1 MVVPETVVGVEYGG
15 EGQGDQGVQQL
26 AQHKQYLGLRPVSKF
41 LNKCKKGFF
50 ILSGSVC
57 FLFVCLFV
65 CLSVRLYLVCFQST
79 SKRLNRSGP
88 SFVWDLTWPQ
98 EGCMDAQNPT
108 DSVKRFWFLLNLE
121 NARKNII
128 KSASFFYARI
138 DSAKIKGRN
147 RKCVRSFHQAYLI
160 YILFIKC

>member
-26 AQHKQYLGLRPVSKF
+26 AQHKQYLGLWPVSKF
-41 LNKCKKGFF
+41 LNKCIKGF
-50 ILSGSVC
+50 LSCLGGY
-57 FLFVCLFV
+57 VCLFV
-65 CLSVRLYLVCFQST
+65 CLSVRLYLVYFQST

-128 KSASFFYARI
+128 KSASFFLMLELIEPKLKVEIENA
-138 DSAKIKGRN
+138 SEASIK
-147 RKCVRSFHQAYLI
+147 AYLI